1 MGQDLLRLTLS
12 SFSQRTAHTNAVANT
27 LHRNLTESSQ
37 RVNRVEGDEVK
48 SGSGGRSGRLGVHR
62 SSICVSHTLR
72 LESLSDTAMSD
83 SEMSRM
89 SAEQDE
95 VDSRVPMN
103 EKWKR

>member
-1 MGQDLLRLTLS
+1 MKLS
-12 SFSQRTAHTNAVANT
+12 LA
-27 LHRNLTESSQ
+27 
-37 RVNRVEGDEVK
+37 VEGAPVDLASIEA
-48 SGSGGRSGRLGVHR
+48 H
-62 SSICVSHTLR
+62 SICVSHTLR